1 MNWKDLNDAH
11 NQDIIL
17 VEIEHIN
24 TFVSPPQL
32 VSKDGSIDGFVSLN
46 DDVLVLKESI
56 NANIMTLDA
65 SKYNALQIIEFQL
78 KIINYLLKHFKV
90 NRLQS
95 IDDYEPYLTWIS
107 KTSEALA
114 VSIKQPI
121 NRTKYNTLMRSSYKF
136 CNKKSDCQSH
146 YGFLFQK
153 KTKCCMNDHYVHNKI
168 VSDID
173 NLLEYLKKNSHSEQ
187 NKVIIETELKKGLET
202 INYVINHMFQELSSF
217 MLYLGK
223 SKYSV
228 KDFYRYA

>member
-1 MNWKDLNDAH
+1 MNWKDLNDTH
-11 NQDIIL
+11 NQDVIL
-17 VEIEHIN
+17 AEIQHIKM
-24 TFVSPPQL
+24 FVSPPQSS
-32 VSKDGSIDGFVSLN
+32 SKDTVGDGFVSLN

-56 NANIMTLDA
+56 DANIMTMDT

-95 IDDYEPYLTWIS
+95 IDDYEPYLAWIS

-114 VSIKQPI
+114 LSVKQPI

-153 KTKCCMNDHYVHNKI
+153 KTKCCINDHYVHNKI

-173 NLLEYLKKNSHSEQ
+173 NLLEYLKKNNNSDQ

-223 SKYSV
+223 SKYTV